1 MKSQDKN
8 TLKGDHSEPFGLS
21 RRTVLKGSLFA
32 GAGLLAAC
40 SPAARQAAL
49 KPLTLQDYKSM
60 YAAMPDEQ
68 FPLPAINL
76 KLVDSKY
83 LRRTVEYETDEK
95 VGTLIVDTKNFYV
108 YLVERYGLARRY
120 GVGLGR
126 AGFQWSGRAYVGRK
140 AEWPIWVPPDEM
152 IARKP
157 SLERYSFDN
166 GGMEPGLKNPLGARA
181 IYIYQDRVD
190 TLYRL
195 HGTPDVRS
203 IGHAVSSGCVR
214 MINQDIIDL
223 YERVNRRA
231 PIVVI

>member
-1 MKSQDKN
+1 MTADSKN
-8 TLKGDHSEPFGLS
+8 GFDIS
-21 RRTVLKGSLFA
+21 RRTMLKGSALI
-32 GAGLLAAC
+32 GAGLLAGC
-40 SPAARQAAL
+40 GPAARKEAL

-60 YAAMPDEQ
+60 YAAMPDEE

-76 KLVDSKY
+76 NLVDSKY
-83 LRRTVEYETDEK
+83 LRRTVEYDTDEK
-95 VGTLIVDTKNFYV
+95 VGTLIVDTKHFYV

-126 AGFQWSGRAYVGRK
+126 AGFEWAGRAYVGRK
-140 AEWPIWVPPDEM
+140 AEWPIWVPPEEM

-166 GGMEPGLKNPLGARA
+166 GGMDPGLKNPLGSRA

-203 IGHAVSSGCVR
+203 IGRAVSSGCVR
-214 MINQDIIDL
+214 MMNQDIIDL
-223 YERVNRRA
+223 YDRVKRRA